1 MATRRIS
8 VNVGGLWRTP
18 IELKEEATWYDL
30 KIEIG
35 KVTGIPSD
43 FQKLEPNDND
53 NKKCKLEEGDDVFCD
68 WKLLLNGYHPLHYA
82 AATGNIKAIHSWLT
96 SGADINVANKNGTT
110 PLMFACATP
119 EKECCVAE
127 LLRLGANANAIDATG
142 NTALCYKAAHCHK
155 VDLKTSERIA
165 KILIKAGCDPT
176 ICNKNGET
184 FIDILKRRYQNKLAK
199 KLEEWLKEME

>member
-8 VNVGGLWRTP
+8 VNVRGLWRTEV
-18 IELKEEATWYDL
+18 ELKEDAIWCDL
-30 KIEIG
+30 KKEISN
-35 KVTGIPSD
+35 VTGILSD

-53 NKKCKLEEGDDVFCD
+53 NTKCKLKEGDDVFCD
-68 WKLLLNGYHPLHYA
+68 WILLPDGCHPLHHA
-82 AATGNIKAIHSWLT
+82 AFKRNIKAIQSWLA

-142 NTALCYKAAHCHK
+142 NTALCHKAAHCHK
-155 VDLKTSERIA
+155 VDLKISERIA